1 MGHREYGQA
10 CSVACALDSVG
21 ERWSLLIV
29 RELMLGPLRFSELAR
44 AVGGAPTDVL
54 TKRLRDL
61 ERDGVVTRCELEP
74 PNAGVAYELTELG
87 RGLERPLL
95 EMGRWGMRLQGV
107 EDVAGLEPGALANA
121 LRVILVP
128 DGGGRSLTIGLRSG
142 GASYRLRIE
151 GDRISAARGAADSAD
166 LTLAGDPPL
175 AVIAAV
181 VFGGA
186 AEESI
191 EIEGDRAVLG
201 VLRDM
206 VEIPERL
213 REEAAAVLLAG
224 EPAAA

>member
-1 MGHREYGQA
+1 MGRREYGQS

-54 TKRLRDL
+54 TRRLRDL
-61 ERDGVVTRCELEP
+61 ERDGIVARRELGAP
-74 PNAGVAYELTELG
+74 SAGAAYELTELG

-95 EMGRWGMRLQGV
+95 EMGRWGLRLQGI
-107 EDVAGLEPGALANA
+107 EDVAGLGPDALANA

-128 DGGGRSLTIGLRSG
+128 DGVERPLTVGLRSG

-151 GDRISAARGAADSAD
+151 GERISAARGVADSAD

-186 AEESI
+186 AEDSI

-201 VLRDM
+201 ALREM
-206 VEIPERL
+206 VEVPERL
-213 REEAAAVLLAG
+213 REEAAALLA
-224 EPAAA
+224 PTARRA